1 MCQGGTQLRLQP
13 AFLEWES
20 KPRYILLCWQTLWS
34 PAKSETQSK
43 DAQFEFLLNTR
54 KEENVVVTVFLLP
67 SFYIPPN
74 SAHCSGGCFSIREEV
89 CLLTG
94 TLSAAKG
101 RARQSQRP
109 VPWTGGGMRQHVLSD
124 QWQTALSG
132 HCWLD
137 LLVLKLLHGQWC
149 SGHLEKQINKPV
161 KA

>member
-101 RARQSQRP
+101 EGKTESEACALDWRRYETACPLWPVANSFVRALLA
-109 VPWTGGGMRQHVLSD
+109 WFTCA
-124 QWQTALSG
+124 QTAAWPMMLWPLG
-132 HCWLD
+132 
-137 LLVLKLLHGQWC
+137 
-149 SGHLEKQINKPV
+149 
-161 KA
+161 KADQ